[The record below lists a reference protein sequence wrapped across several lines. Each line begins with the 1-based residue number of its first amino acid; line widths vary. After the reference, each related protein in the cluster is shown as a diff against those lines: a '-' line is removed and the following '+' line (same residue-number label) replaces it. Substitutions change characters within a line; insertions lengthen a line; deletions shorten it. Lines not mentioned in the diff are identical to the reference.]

1 MRKLAFVLAI
11 ILALSTPTSVLAAS
25 ERYGTNE
32 YSLSISG
39 TTATCSVEIISKN
52 ATDEIDIS
60 VSLYRDN
67 MCVNTWVA
75 EGTGSVYFNKTH
87 PAASGYTYRMTV
99 YYKINGVAQPLI
111 TCTPS

>member
-11 ILALSTPTSVLAAS
+11 IIVLSAPTSVCAESVMNISKSCTL
-25 ERYGTNE
+25 T
-32 YSLSISG
+32 ISG
-39 TTATCSVEIISKN
+39 TTATCAVRIRTENTS
-52 ATDEIDIS
+52 DEIDIS

-75 EGTGSVYFNKTH
+75 TGNGSVYFNKTH
-87 PAASGYTYRMTV
+87 PATSGYTYRMTV